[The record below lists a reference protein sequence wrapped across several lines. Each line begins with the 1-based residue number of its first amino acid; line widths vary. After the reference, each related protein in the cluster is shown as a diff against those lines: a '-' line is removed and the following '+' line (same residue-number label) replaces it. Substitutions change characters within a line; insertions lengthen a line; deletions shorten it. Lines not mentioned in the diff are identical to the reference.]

1 MDEKRLLE
9 LMEHHGVKPT
19 ANRIV
24 IARALAAAGRPMSMT
39 ELETVVETIDKSNIF
54 RTLQAFREAHL
65 VHVLDD
71 SGDGVRYELC
81 HSHHDDEDDDV
92 HVHFYCEKCHRTF
105 CLEDT
110 PVPPV
115 SIPEGFEPTPPTAPF
130 RVCGPL
136 PLMWPRVA
144 TGLGM
149 STTDSP
155 MYRYVE

>member
-1 MDEKRLLE
+1 MEDAQLIQ
-9 LMEHHGVKPT
+9 LMQRHGVKPT

-39 ELETVVETIDKSNIF
+39 ELETLLETIDKSNVF

-71 SGDGVRYELC
+71 TGDGVRYELC
-81 HSHHDDEDDDV
+81 RSHNDDEDDDL

-105 CLEDT
+105 CLEDI

-115 SIPEGFEPTPPTAPF
+115 SVPGGFAVQTVNYLLKG
-130 RVCGPL
+130 VCPDC
-136 PLMWPRVA
+136 R
-144 TGLGM
+144 
-149 STTDSP
+149 S
-155 MYRYVE
+155 